1 MVNGSGFW
9 HLKLV
14 ELLLGD
20 GVQNVTGVGGGG
32 QLLGPLEPV
41 LQVGAVGHELMPQE
55 PTPLQ
60 PPTGWREG
68 ERERERGAV
77 PLHQDRPIGP
87 QLIINIYGQLQ
98 KTPIV
103 YKQWSSMGLLFHASV
118 SNKLPNYNILHILP
132 KNSWP

>member
-68 ERERERGAV
+68 EREREREREEKRIEERRGEKKER
-77 PLHQDRPIGP
+77 DIG
-87 QLIINIYGQLQ
+87 LKL
-98 KTPIV
+98 V
-103 YKQWSSMGLLFHASV
+103 Y
-118 SNKLPNYNILHILP
+118 
-132 KNSWP
+132 